1 MLGHLGDGAGDHDG
15 ASPRLDG
22 LLQLGYPHLSLH
34 QLGLRLLPLRDSGL
48 EAGLDAAT
56 HAAPI
61 LHPASLHQLLYQWLH
76 VDVEPLGGSEVRVAA
91 GFVEDNLTDALFNQ
105 LIVGGS
111 HQGVVP
117 DADQVLEDRE
127 EVGLALG
134 VHHKVLHQ
142 LKTLIDV
149 IQLETDVIK
158 PTNDKLTLKGKCVDI
173 QLYL

>member
-34 QLGLRLLPLRDSGL
+34 QLGLRLLPLCYGGL
-48 EAGLDAAT
+48 EPSLDAAP
-56 HAAPI
+56 HAAPV
-61 LHPASLHQLLYQWLH
+61 LHSASLHQLLYQRLH
-76 VDVEPLGGSEVRVAA
+76 VDVEPLGGSKVRVAA
-91 GFVEDNLTDALFNQ
+91 GLVEDDLTDALLHQLVVGRPNQ
-105 LIVGGS
+105 GI
-111 HQGVVP
+111 VP
-117 DADQVLEDRE
+117 DADQMLEDRE

-134 VHHKVLHQ
+134 VHHQVLHQ